1 MVTDPND
8 IRLSPEQQQRLAKVA
23 NQHGQSWQAAFDDA
37 LAQLER
43 KSRTDEDHE
52 LDTEFLALCAEE
64 IRGRK
69 PVSLTRMREILSK
82 VSGSMAQDIIADRED
97 RL

>member
-1 MVTDPND
+1 VTDAND
-8 IRLSPEQQQRLAKVA
+8 IRLIPEQQQRLAKVA
-23 NQHGQSWQAAFDDA
+23 DQNGQSWQAAFDDA
-37 LAQLER
+37 LTQLER
-43 KSRTDEDHE
+43 KSRTDEEHD
-52 LDTEFLALCAEE
+52 LDTEFLELCVEE

-69 PVSLTRMREILSK
+69 PVSLARMREILSK